1 MPGHLSTPYES
12 WESDNKVAPQ
22 GQAQEPADACECVV
36 PTLSPNSTPQGPNVN
51 QAEKGILADTHS
63 LQTPT
68 EFKGATI
75 PTSAMSKYP
84 SIVLGLCR
92 GSRLRSQVSLFIQW
106 RTLSLPGD
114 NNGKVS
120 IAQGSRGGCGN
131 SAASRPSGPGSSF
144 QSPGGFHSHFR
155 HDKLRC
161 TGTQSLGAGEAARSA
176 ECLLFKHDLQ
186 NLCERLATVAHTSSV
201 SA

>member
-36 PTLSPNSTPQGPNVN
+36 PTLSPNSTPRGPNVN

-106 RTLSLPGD
+106 HTLSLPG
-114 NNGKVS
+114 GQQWKGQHCPGVKRRLWELCC
-120 IAQGSRGGCGN
+120 IQAVWTRLIIPISR
-131 SAASRPSGPGSSF
+131 
-144 QSPGGFHSHFR
+144 
-155 HDKLRC
+155 
-161 TGTQSLGAGEAARSA
+161 
-176 ECLLFKHDLQ
+176 
-186 NLCERLATVAHTSSV
+186 RLPFPF
-201 SA
+201 